1 MIYGKSAFTRFSPDS
16 ERVIANLEAAYEQW
30 LDTRRQLARL
40 PVSMFWRSVR
50 GAEYLGVKLSSN
62 SNGTTG
68 GARSPHTEAEYEQ
81 FHRDKDSLRAQLE
94 RTDQLIHERA
104 GLYRNLR
111 LPVLGDRQGELL
123 RALDVEGVLRNDVL
137 VVGTNAF
144 CAYELLCG
152 ARFPTGNEETEDFD
166 LAWCRGTK
174 VSLATAREQRHRTLL
189 QVLQGIDSSYR
200 INPEKKY
207 QAVNSEG
214 YEVELLAA
222 PSLAPLPKD
231 EAFEPMYSLIEQ
243 EWLLNGNPVSF
254 VAATVRRRACPVYV
268 PDPRWMA
275 VHKLWLS
282 RKPERRASK
291 RPKDK
296 RQGEVLLDACR
307 HFLADTYPLDLD
319 FVFELPPELRDLFDG
334 WATERGYDPT
344 RPGSGSDEETPANQR
359 LRLRE

>member
-1 MIYGKSAFTRFSPDS
+1 MIYEKSAFTRFSPDS
-16 ERVIANLEAAYEQW
+16 GRVIANLETAYEQW
-30 LDTRRQLARL
+30 LDAKRQLARL

-50 GAEYLGVKLSSN
+50 GTEYLGVKLSSN

-68 GARSPHTEAEYEQ
+68 GARSPATVAEYEQ
-81 FHRDKDSLRAQLE
+81 FHRDKDELKAQVERA
-94 RTDQLIHERA
+94 DQLIHERA

-111 LPVLGDRQGELL
+111 LPVLADRQGELL
-123 RALDVEGVLRNDVL
+123 RALDVEGVLRHDVL

-144 CAYELLCG
+144 CAYELLCE
-152 ARFPTGNEETEDFD
+152 AKFPTGNEETEDFD

-174 VSLATAREQRHRTLL
+174 VSLATTGEERHRTLL
-189 QVLQGIDSSYR
+189 QVLQGVDSSYR

-222 PSLAPLPKD
+222 PSLAPLPQD
-231 EAFEPMYSLIEQ
+231 QAFEPMYSLIEQ
-243 EWLLNGNPVSF
+243 EWLLNGNPVAF
-254 VAATVRRRACPVYV
+254 VVATVRRRACPVYV

-307 HFLADTYPLDLD
+307 YFLADTYPMDLD
-319 FVFELPPELRDLFDG
+319 FVFELPPELRDLFDE

-344 RPGSGSDEETPANQR
+344 KPDSGPDDLPLVR
-359 LRLRE
+359 RRFRR